1 MSAIKKFFSTR
12 TPKFNFMQR
21 VMQDRPFT
29 LLDLGAGNHSP
40 SKTTN
45 IFPNCTYHGVDLNYD
60 YEYTPADIEALKKFY
75 EMDLTKLEFDEMPDD
90 FYDYINM
97 AHIIEH
103 LHNGDVVVEKIA
115 TKLKKG
121 GYIYIEYP
129 GKRSTTL
136 PSMYGTL
143 NFYDDPTH
151 VRVYSVKELSQL
163 LKKSGF
169 EVLSSGTRRSW
180 YYIFLIPFTS
190 MAYML
195 KGKRIPAAVL
205 WDLMGFAEYVF
216 ARKKI

>member
-21 VMQDRPFT
+21 VMNGHPFT

-40 SKTTN
+40 SKTTE

-60 YEYTPADIEALKKFY
+60 YEYTKADIAALKKFY
-75 EMDLTKLEFDEMPDD
+75 EMDLTKLEFDEMPDGY
-90 FYDYINM
+90 YDYINM

-103 LHNGDVVVEKIA
+103 LHNGDTVVEKIA

-129 GKRSTTL
+129 GKKSTTL

-151 VRVYSVKELSQL
+151 VRVYSVKELSEL
-163 LKKSGF
+163 LRKNGF
-169 EVLSSGTRRSW
+169 EIVSSGTRRSW

-216 ARKKI
+216 AQKKS

>member
-21 VMQDRPFT
+21 VMNGHPFT

-40 SKTTN
+40 SKTTE

-60 YEYTPADIEALKKFY
+60 YEYTKEDIAALKKFY
-75 EMDLTKLEFDEMPDD
+75 EMDLTKLEFDEMPDGY
-90 FYDYINM
+90 YDYINM

-103 LHNGDVVVEKIA
+103 LHNGDTVVEKIA

-129 GKRSTTL
+129 GKKSTTL

-151 VRVYSVKELSQL
+151 VRVYSVKELSEL
-163 LKKSGF
+163 LRKNGF
-169 EVLSSGTRRSW
+169 EIVSSGTRRSW
-180 YYIFLIPFTS
+180 YYILLIPFTS

-216 ARKKI
+216 AQKKS

>member
-60 YEYTPADIEALKKFY
+60 YEYTPADIKALKKFY
-75 EMDLTKLEFDEMPDD
+75 EMDLTKLEFDEMPDG

-115 TKLKKG
+115 AKLKKG

>member
-21 VMQDRPFT
+21 VMNGHPFT

-40 SKTTN
+40 SKTTE

-60 YEYTPADIEALKKFY
+60 YEYTKEDIAALKKFY
-75 EMDLTKLEFDEMPDD
+75 EMDLTKLEFDEMPDGY
-90 FYDYINM
+90 YDYINM

-103 LHNGDVVVEKIA
+103 LHNGDTVVEKIV

-129 GKRSTTL
+129 GKKSTTL

-151 VRVYSVKELSQL
+151 VRVYSVKELSEL
-163 LKKSGF
+163 LKKNGF

-216 ARKKI
+216 ARKKS